1 MNATAVLVVLTVA
14 IVVLIMALIPPG
26 RRARGRRRVRGE
38 GA

>member
-14 IVVLIMALIPPG
+14 IVVLVMALIPPG
-26 RRARGRRRVRGE
+26 RRARGRGHERRE